1 MPYLS
6 VGQEHDLEEV
16 AAHRPQI
23 LRAGDASDASGLK
36 EARNFVLRVKE
47 RLREDRYQQFLVNFP
62 KLGTTIQQVAF
73 YEEIRRIFYANYA
86 EHLWVMASM
95 TGPPQ
100 GTLKYMTPYPIA
112 NDPPTPKPIPDIVH
126 PHVSPVERA
135 AKRFSLSG
143 KRAIVTGGAQGLGI
157 VCARAMLEHGVS
169 HLAIFDVEEK
179 QGHEAVEHLL
189 KLHQGS
195 EPKPVVGFRCVDVT
209 NETAVNIAVFEVAQ
223 AFGGID
229 LLVSF
234 AGITGSELSV
244 NYDIQKWKQIFDVNL
259 HGSFLVARAVARELI
274 AQKSPG
280 SMVFTA
286 SMSGFVVNTPQPH
299 PAYAVSKAA
308 VHHLARSLAGEWVG
322 HQIRV
327 NSISPGIMNTRLSG
341 GPAQADL
348 RKLWLEKSPMG
359 IGDPEDLTGAVVLL
373 CSDAGKF
380 ITGTD
385 IKLDG
390 RLSQLDLAAKLLS
403 VSSVEVQQQWDGCPI
418 TRLASTSD
426 F

>member
-62 KLGTTIQQVAF
+62 KLGTTMQQFAF
-73 YEEIRRIFYANYA
+73 YEEI
-86 EHLWVMASM
+86 L
-95 TGPPQ
+95 
-100 GTLKYMTPYPIA
+100 
-112 NDPPTPKPIPDIVH
+112 
-126 PHVSPVERA
+126 
-135 AKRFSLSG
+135 
-143 KRAIVTGGAQGLGI
+143 TGGAQGLGI

-390 RLSQLDLAAKLLS
+390 GYTL
-403 VSSVEVQQQWDGCPI
+403 
-418 TRLASTSD
+418 